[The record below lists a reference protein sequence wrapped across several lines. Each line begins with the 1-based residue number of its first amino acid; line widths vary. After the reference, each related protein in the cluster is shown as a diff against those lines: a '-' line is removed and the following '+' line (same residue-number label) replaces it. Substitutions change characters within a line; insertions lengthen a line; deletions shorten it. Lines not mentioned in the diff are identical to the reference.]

1 MILFLTGALC
11 VFFLPTFPCGVQGL
25 EVSAACALA
34 VETTQFD
41 VYFEQNAEAQH
52 EIASLTKIMTV
63 VVALEMCEDLDQVVT
78 VADEAIGVEGTSIY
92 LKQGEQMTVRDLVWA
107 VLLNSA
113 NDASV
118 ALAVAVGGSVEN
130 FVALMNAK
138 AYALCM
144 ETTHFVNPNGLPA
157 EGHYSSAKDL
167 ALLAC
172 YALSVEG
179 FKEISASYTHP
190 IPYDGVPGG
199 RQLVNHNKLVK
210 QYEGCIG
217 MKTGFTKSAGRC
229 LVTAAEREGVTLV
242 CVTLGASN
250 DWNDHKSM
258 LNFGFENYERVML
271 SFKNEQGRGI
281 PVAGEDRLV
290 LCANQADVYAVLKK
304 DRSEIVKSINVPDFL
319 YGPVILNQQV
329 GTVTYQY
336 NGKVIGR
343 DVLVVTETD
352 P

>member
-1 MILFLTGALC
+1 
-11 VFFLPTFPCGVQGL
+11 
-25 EVSAACALA
+25 
-34 VETTQFD
+34 
-41 VYFEQNAEAQH
+41 
-52 EIASLTKIMTV
+52 
-63 VVALEMCEDLDQVVT
+63 
-78 VADEAIGVEGTSIY
+78 
-92 LKQGEQMTVRDLVWA
+92 
-107 VLLNSA
+107 
-113 NDASV
+113 
-118 ALAVAVGGSVEN
+118 
-130 FVALMNAK
+130 
-138 AYALCM
+138 
-144 ETTHFVNPNGLPA
+144 
-157 EGHYSSAKDL
+157 
-167 ALLAC
+167 
-172 YALSVEG
+172 
-179 FKEISASYTHP
+179 
-190 IPYDGVPGG
+190 
-199 RQLVNHNKLVK
+199 
-210 QYEGCIG
+210 